1 MINVVKRGLFL
12 LSIGC
17 LLLLFSANA
26 NTGEYE
32 IFNLTTALVLILV
45 GTFILFREKKR
56 NNTDRRLGESDGNSK
71 KNESAG

>member
-1 MINVVKRGLFL
+1 MVKQGLFL

-26 NTGEYE
+26 KTGNYD
-32 IFNLTTALVLILV
+32 ILNLTTALVLIIV
-45 GTFILFREKKR
+45 GTFIVFREKKR
-56 NNTDRRLGESDGNSK
+56 NKTKKIGEFDGNSK